1 MTIERVNE
9 HTVRISPLIT
19 EEEVRQLHIGDH
31 VLVSG
36 AIYTARDAAHKRM
49 VDTLEAGGA
58 LPIDVRGQLIY
69 YVGPTPARPGRVSGA
84 VGPTTSMRMDPF
96 TPRMLAAGMKVCM
109 GKGNRGAEV
118 RQALQQYTGVYLMAV
133 GGAAAMLSLFIRSI
147 EVVAYEDLGTES
159 IKRMVVEDFPAIVM
173 DDCYGRDLLTEG
185 RKQYRD
191 QATLGSYV
199 PSDRIVVSAG

>member
-1 MTIERVNE
+1 MALERINE
-9 HTVRISPLIT
+9 REVRLSPIIT
-19 EEEVRQLHIGDH
+19 DEEVRQLRIGDH

-49 VDTLEAGGA
+49 CDTIEAGGE

-109 GKGNRGAEV
+109 GKGNRGPEV
-118 RQALQQYTGVYLMAV
+118 RQALEKYTGVYLIAV
-133 GGAAAMLSLFIRSI
+133 GGAAAMLSQFVKSI
-147 EVVAYEDLGTES
+147 EVVAYADLGTES
-159 IKRMVVEDFPAIVM
+159 IKRMVVADFPAIVM
-173 DDCYGRDLLTEG
+173 DDCYGGDLLTEG
-185 RKQYRD
+185 RRQYRD
-191 QATLGSYV
+191 QSTLGSYV
-199 PSDRIVVSAG
+199 PSERVVIAAG